1 MGRRAVAGAFDRG
14 YNTRYNEHPPPPVGP
29 MTNNSTS
36 FVGDIP
42 DHYDRGLGPVVFV
55 DYADDMARRVAARG
69 GGRVLEMA
77 AGTGIVSQQLRSLL
91 PASTHLTVTDLNP
104 PMLEVARTKLK
115 SAANV
120 ELRPA
125 DAMALPFPDAAF
137 DAVACQ
143 FGVMFFPDK
152 PKSYREVFRVL
163 APSGSYVFSVWDAH
177 RYNPFGR
184 IAHEVA
190 GSFFPADPPQFYVV
204 PFAYH
209 RLDAIKEALIDA
221 AFKNIEFA
229 VVALEKK
236 IPDVETFARGVV
248 YGNPLIDQIRERGG
262 VDPDRVVEA
271 VTGALRREFGA
282 DGRMPL
288 QAIIV
293 TAVKPG

>member
-1 MGRRAVAGAFDRG
+1 M
-14 YNTRYNEHPPPPVGP
+14 
-29 MTNNSTS
+29 
-36 FVGDIP
+36 
-42 DHYDRGLGPVVFV
+42 
-55 DYADDMARRVAARG
+55 
-69 GGRVLEMA
+69 
-77 AGTGIVSQQLRSLL
+77 
-91 PASTHLTVTDLNP
+91 
-104 PMLEVARTKLK
+104 
-115 SAANV
+115 
-120 ELRPA
+120 
-125 DAMALPFPDAAF
+125 
-137 DAVACQ
+137 
-143 FGVMFFPDK
+143 
-152 PKSYREVFRVL
+152 
-163 APSGSYVFSVWDAH
+163 
-177 RYNPFGR
+177 
-184 IAHEVA
+184 
-190 GSFFPADPPQFYVV
+190 V